1 MSKKNEDVAKKED
14 DSNEE
19 VTKENDPQI
28 NNLDSVDPDSIEI
41 STEDDEIT
49 LDKPELGPEEPG
61 FKEPDDLR
69 KELKP
74 EFAEPK
80 DLDLKAEVESEDFD
94 SVELEL
100 EEKKVMTVLQFLKYT
115 SYSREVRRLMY
126 EKFKDEET
134 YSEMEWAKIIKSLMK
149 FLNKKPE

>member
-69 KELKP
+69 KEPRP
-74 EFAEPK
+74 EFAEPE
-80 DLDLKAEVESEDFD
+80 DELKAEVEPEDFD
-94 SVELEL
+94 SVESEL
-100 EEKKVMTVLQFLKYT
+100 DKAKKMTVF
-115 SYSREVRRLMY
+115 
-126 EKFKDEET
+126 
-134 YSEMEWAKIIKSLMK
+134 
-149 FLNKKPE
+149 